1 MENIIE
7 FAMKMEMDGKRFYEQ
22 GAEKTDDERMKKILH
37 TLAEEEQRHF
47 DVFRGLK
54 DKKDLAEASRALGP
68 KPTTSSAVKNVFQE
82 LVENGMQ
89 TLPGDELK
97 DMWSEAIRIEEDS
110 EKLYREQAEREADKS
125 RKALLNR
132 IADEEKSHIYLID
145 NMIHYLA
152 DPQGFARSQQFANF
166 KSWEGR

>member
-1 MENIIE
+1 MENILE

-47 DVFRGLK
+47 DVFRKLR
-54 DKKDLAEASRALGP
+54 DKNDLAEASKALGP
-68 KPTTSSAVKNVFQE
+68 RLTTSPAIKNVFQE
-82 LVENGMQ
+82 LVENGME
-89 TLPGDELK
+89 TLPGDDLK
-97 DMWSEAIRIEEDS
+97 NMWTEAIRIEEDS
-110 EKLYREQAEREADKS
+110 EKLYREQAGRETDEK
-125 RKALLNR
+125 RQALLNR

-152 DPQGFARSQQFANF
+152 DPQGFALSQQFAQF